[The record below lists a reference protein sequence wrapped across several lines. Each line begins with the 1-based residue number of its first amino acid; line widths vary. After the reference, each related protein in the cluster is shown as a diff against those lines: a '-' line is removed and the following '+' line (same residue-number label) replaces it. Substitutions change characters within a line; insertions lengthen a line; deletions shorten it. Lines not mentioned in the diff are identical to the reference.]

1 MSLLYVLFRNE
12 LWEHR
17 KVERGG
23 FGKQSVM
30 MVTLVAN
37 NNTRGHVSAAVKVP
51 QAIPTLPFSK
61 KFNQGYHQY

>member
-1 MSLLYVLFRNE
+1 MSLPYLLFWNE

-17 KVERGG
+17 TVEGGG

-37 NNTRGHVSAAVKVP
+37 KNTRGHVSAAVKVP
-51 QAIPTLPFSK
+51 QEITNPPF
-61 KFNQGYHQY
+61 